1 MSGGNI
7 KKFESNLTK
16 HEKIFRGQPEISFFK
31 KVYKRISSFN
41 INIIE
46 QDLVGNI
53 DFGNIINCELNKS
66 GDLLKNM
73 YLEILL
79 PNLEKPNNI
88 SWYGYTNNIGC
99 SLIKTITLRINDQ
112 IIEKLYGEW
121 IDIYY
126 QLHNINIDELTKQYN
141 SIYSIRNIDNNIDI
155 NKRLIYIPIPFFF
168 TKDTGSALP
177 LIALNNSTISFDIE
191 FRELKDIIKVNN
203 YNFINTIKKK
213 TQEKLSCKLFTEIVY
228 LDNNEKMLF
237 TKKNLEYLI
246 ETVQYNNE
254 DYIKKTDLYKNVYVD
269 FRYLVKELIWI
280 IIVDN
285 NNLDNILLEDHNN
298 ITTYTTKYSN
308 YKDTFDTLQINF
320 DNIEIVNQKAEYFRK
335 IQSNIYHNKNQ
346 LKKHIYTYSFAINP
360 LSYQPSGYINFSNI
374 KEAIFSFK
382 FNDYKLNIKGSSTNG
397 IIKIYA
403 TNYNVLKI
411 VSGIGS
417 LLYTV

>member
-7 KKFESNLTK
+7 KKIESNLTK
-16 HEKIFRGQPEISFFK
+16 HERVFRGQPEISFFK
-31 KVYKRISSFN
+31 KVYKKISSFN

-46 QDLVGNI
+46 QDLIGNI
-53 DFGNIINCELNKS
+53 DFGNSINCELNKS

-79 PNLEKPNNI
+79 PNLEKPDNI
-88 SWYGYTNNIGC
+88 TWYGYTNNIGC
-99 SLIKTITLRINDQ
+99 SLIKSITLRINDQ
-112 IIEKLYGEW
+112 IIERLFGEW

-126 QLHNINIDELTKQYN
+126 QLHDININDLTKQYN
-141 SIYSIRNIDNNIDI
+141 SIYSIRNIENNIDI
-155 NKRLIYIPIPFFF
+155 SKRLLYIPIPFFF

-177 LIALNNSTISFDIE
+177 LIALNNSTISIDIE
-191 FRELKDIIKVNN
+191 FRELKDIIKINN

-213 TQEKLSCKLFTEIVY
+213 TQENLSCKLFTEIVY
-228 LDNNEKMLF
+228 LDNNEKILF

-269 FRYLVKELIWI
+269 FRYLLKELIWV

-285 NNLDNILLEDHNN
+285 NNLDNTLLEDHNN

-320 DNIEIVNQKAEYFRK
+320 DNIEIVNEKAEYFRK
-335 IQSNIYHNKNQ
+335 IQSNIYHNKKL

-397 IIKIYA
+397 IIKIYG

-417 LLYTV
+417 LLYSV